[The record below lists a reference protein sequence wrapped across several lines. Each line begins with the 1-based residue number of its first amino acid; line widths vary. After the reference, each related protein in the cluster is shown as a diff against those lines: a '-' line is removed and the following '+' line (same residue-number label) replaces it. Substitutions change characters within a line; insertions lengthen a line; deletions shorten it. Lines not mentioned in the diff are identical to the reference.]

1 MTDLILLNL
10 SKSHV
15 LTLHHRRRIFQ
26 TSRKKLE
33 KSARK
38 DFNDDQKTLIQ
49 YFRMVQERKLDE
61 ETTLEKDASV
71 TDWQLNDMIS
81 FQNETILI
89 RLSLIVQYFDF
100 FSESFSLETVYIS
113 RSV

>member
-1 MTDLILLNL
+1 MFLRY
-10 SKSHV
+10 
-15 LTLHHRRRIFQ
+15 HRRGLLY
-26 TSRKKLE
+26 SNLE

-49 YFRMVQERKLDE
+49 YFRMAQDRILDG

-81 FQNETILI
+81 FQKETILI
-89 RLSLIVQYFDF
+89 RLSLIVQSFDSVIISH
-100 FSESFSLETVYIS
+100 FS
-113 RSV
+113 

>member
-1 MTDLILLNL
+1 MFLRY
-10 SKSHV
+10 
-15 LTLHHRRRIFQ
+15 HRRGLLY
-26 TSRKKLE
+26 SNLE

-49 YFRMVQERKLDE
+49 YFRMVQDRILDA

-81 FQNETILI
+81 FQKETILI
-89 RLSLIVQYFDF
+89 RLSLIVQSFYSIFDYNV
-100 FSESFSLETVYIS
+100 S
-113 RSV
+113 

>member
-1 MTDLILLNL
+1 MFLRYHRSGLLDSN
-10 SKSHV
+10 
-15 LTLHHRRRIFQ
+15 
-26 TSRKKLE
+26 LE

-49 YFRMVQERKLDE
+49 YFRMVQDRILDA

-81 FQNETILI
+81 FQKETILI
-89 RLSLIVQYFDF
+89 RLSLIVQSFDSNSTAF
-100 FSESFSLETVYIS
+100 EMLMTFNMRFG
-113 RSV
+113 R